1 MLFMH
6 IIKATIEKDLF
17 GAGRQLHFPLSDTQV
32 YSIPTYADP
41 LQ

>member
-1 MLFMH
+1 MLYMH
-6 IIKATIEKDLF
+6 IIKANIEKDLF
-17 GAGRQLHFPLSDTQV
+17 GAGSQIHFSVSDTQV

>member
-1 MLFMH
+1 MLYMH
-6 IIKATIEKDLF
+6 IIEANIEKDLF
-17 GAGRQLHFPLSDTQV
+17 GAGSQIHFSLSGTQV